1 MSSQLQMDQIK
12 TSQTEHQYLNY
23 YGIKA
28 DPFAADILLVTPE
41 LEKLLRLLSHL
52 VNYGKKLI
60 VLTGEKGAGKTTILE
75 EFLRRQSGN
84 ERLCRISALK
94 LDTPNQVL
102 REISK
107 AFELA
112 ADETPDKAL
121 ILVKLSGF
129 FTDLATDAERCMI
142 VIDDAHLL
150 KRSVLEPLV
159 ELALKHSASLQVI
172 LSGEPSL
179 YEGLTA
185 LPLIQNNTQL
195 IYRHSLEAFTFKD
208 CKQYLHDLFN
218 QSGQQSSLPFSD
230 AEFLEI
236 YQQSQGL
243 PGQINRCTQQILE
256 DGVERLLR
264 GETRSHWKRA
274 SGVILALS
282 VMVVSTA
289 LFWPKNRASEE
300 VVTPSVDISQPITVR
315 RVERQSAAKA
325 SVGGLNSDLAE
336 MAGGVVSA
344 PITNRLEF
352 ESSQELI
359 DSHTPFSLTE
369 QRAKIDQ
376 GSLIKNKKEMTPSN
390 LLDDSEHTKTLTQ
403 VEENSIL
410 DSTPSTLVSGEGDPS
425 FSPDEEAILAID
437 PNNYTVQLLGLR
449 EEQGILAMLKG
460 LPSDEKYR
468 YFRTEYQDGPWYVLV
483 YGDFSDRQ
491 QAVNAAAALPKKLR
505 PKSAWIRRVSG
516 IQKGLVKRNQD

>member
-1 MSSQLQMDQIK
+1 MDQIK

-23 YGIKA
+23 YGIKV

-52 VNYGKKLI
+52 VNYGQKLI
-60 VLTGEKGAGKTTILE
+60 VLTGEKGVGKTTILE
-75 EFLRRQSGN
+75 ELLRRQSGD
-84 ERLCRISALK
+84 ERLCRIQALK
-94 LDTPNQVL
+94 LDTPSQVL
-102 REISK
+102 REASK

-112 ADETPDKAL
+112 VDETCDKAQ
-121 ILVKLSGF
+121 ILVKLSSF
-129 FTDLATDAERCMI
+129 FADLATDAERCMI

-159 ELALKHSASLQVI
+159 ELALKHPASLQVI
-172 LSGEPSL
+172 LSGQPSL

-185 LPLIQNNTQL
+185 LPLIRNNTQL
-195 IYRHSLEAFTFKD
+195 IYHHSLEAFTFKS
-208 CKQYLHDLFN
+208 CKQYLHALFN

-243 PGQINRCTQQILE
+243 PGQINRCARQVLE

-264 GETRSHWKRA
+264 GETSYHWKRA

-282 VMVVSTA
+282 IMVLSTA
-289 LFWPKNRASEE
+289 LFWPNDRASEE
-300 VVTPSVDISQPITVR
+300 VVTPSVNVGISKPITVR
-315 RVERQSAAKA
+315 RVERQSVAKA

-369 QRAKIDQ
+369 QRTKIDQ
-376 GSLIKNKKEMTPSN
+376 DTLIKNKKDRTPGN
-390 LLDDSEHTKTLTQ
+390 LLDNTEHTKTLTQ
-403 VEENSIL
+403 VEEKSIL
-410 DSTPSTLVSGEGDPS
+410 DSASPTLVAGGVDPS

-468 YFRTEYQDGPWYVLV
+468 YFKTEHQNGPWYVLV

-491 QAVNAAAALPKKLR
+491 QAIDAAAALPKKLR

-516 IQKGLVKRNQD
+516 IQKSLVKRHQD